1 MLSDDE
7 RVELIDHLPDGLL
20 LVQGGVVVY
29 VSHRASEIMGLS
41 ARRIQDNPIEIL
53 GDEARSVVQRV
64 LEGSAVCT
72 ARDLPW
78 SRPGGARRITF
89 VGSPGAGADQVLLV
103 VREAGTPSDP
113 VARESFR
120 RRLLWLD
127 GLAAGMA
134 HEIRNPLAG
143 IRGAAQL
150 LRRDPGPA
158 EVDELTGMI
167 IRETDR
173 IDAIVEQLM
182 LFTRPRALRREPVLL
197 NRLVH
202 DEVALLKAQ
211 GGAELE
217 VVLDL
222 DPSLPPVQGDA
233 ARLREAVGNLLRN
246 AWEAARTRVHVT
258 SRVEPD
264 GRLTESGLDRGIAL
278 RLSVADDGE
287 GIDPDRLPELFAPF
301 ATTKTG
307 GSGLGL
313 FVTRLAVDAHGGK
326 LQVEPGPGTGAC
338 FGLTLWER
346 LPEADVPLLGTA
358 DLLETSP

>member
-7 RVELIDHLPDGLL
+7 RVDLIDHLPDGLL
-20 LVQGGVVVY
+20 LVRGGVVVH

-41 ARRIQDNPIEIL
+41 ARRIQGNSIESL
-53 GDEARSVVQRV
+53 GKDAHNVVQRV
-64 LEGSAVCT
+64 LAGSVVCT

-78 SRPGGARRITF
+78 SRPGGAQRLTF
-89 VGSPGAGADQVLLV
+89 VGSPGASPDQVLLV
-103 VREAGTPSDP
+103 VREAGGSTDP
-113 VARESFR
+113 VVRESFR
-120 RRLLWLD
+120 RRLQWLD

-134 HEIRNPLAG
+134 HEIRNPLGG

-150 LRRDPGPA
+150 LRRDPDPA

-182 LFTRPRALRREPVLL
+182 LFTRPRTLRREPVLL

-202 DEVALLKAQ
+202 DEVALLKAE
-211 GGAELE
+211 GAATVE

-222 DPSLPPVQGDA
+222 DPSLPSVEGDPG
-233 ARLREAVGNLLRN
+233 RLREAVGNLLRN
-246 AWEAARTRVHVT
+246 AWEAAQSRVHVT

-278 RLSVADDGE
+278 RLTVADDGE
-287 GIDPDRLPELFAPF
+287 GIEPDRVPELFAPF

-313 FVTRLAVDAHGGK
+313 FVTRLAVDDHGGK
-326 LQVEPGPGTGAC
+326 LQVDPGWGTGAS

-346 LPEADVPLLGTA
+346 LPDAEVPFPGTA
-358 DLLETSP
+358 SLLETIP